1 VAERAQLATCHHVN
15 PLVIAAGWL
24 ALGLVASALL
34 RRSTARLV
42 ALVPLVGAG
51 LTLLATRSA
60 TAAVPLGGLAA
71 ITGLDRAGQ
80 GVLVVAGLSMTLVL
94 LLQPSV
100 DVSAGRAIGV
110 VGAAA
115 TIAMASSDPLV
126 TGLALTAAI
135 ATLALRW
142 IGQAPGKSTLAAG
155 RIAGTGTA
163 ALIAASP
170 FLPLTGFTSGDRP
183 VVVAAL
189 LATSVAA
196 LLAVYPLGGWAAG
209 VLGALRPIDIAPWLV
224 LLVPVVLIIAERIP
238 GGVLGNGSPVFEH
251 VLLVV
256 GLGSAVWGGVWA
268 VRGPAAIR
276 YGRVF
281 MADISLCIAAVGGAA
296 ASPAVTGALIIL
308 VTHLTLAPILLR
320 SDAAGLLWPRR
331 VAWALLS
338 GVPPSP
344 AFWGRLLLLEA
355 LAAGNVGS
363 TIAAV
368 VAMAAIFVAAVMAC
382 WTRARVVP
390 AAGWRGRA
398 HDLVAW
404 LLIAVGIAIGLAPQ
418 SLAGFVFGH

>member
-1 VAERAQLATCHHVN
+1 MN

-24 ALGLVASALL
+24 ALGLVSSALL
-34 RRSTARLV
+34 RRRTARLV
-42 ALVPLVGAG
+42 AVVPLVGAG
-51 LTLLATRSA
+51 LTLLAMRSS

-80 GVLVVAGLSMTLVL
+80 GVLVAAGLSMTLVL
-94 LLQPSV
+94 LLQPSI
-100 DVSAGRAIGV
+100 DVSAGRTIGV

-126 TGLALTAAI
+126 TALALTAAI

-142 IGQAPGKSTLAAG
+142 IGQAPGRSTLAAG

-189 LATSVAA
+189 LATGVAA

-209 VLGALRPIDIAPWLV
+209 ILGALRPIDVAPWLV

-268 VRGPAAIR
+268 VRGPAAMR

-296 ASPAVTGALIIL
+296 VSPAVTGALIIL
-308 VTHLTLAPILLR
+308 VSHLTLAPILLR

-368 VAMAAIFVAAVMAC
+368 VAVAAIFVAAVMAC
-382 WTRARVVP
+382 WTRGRVVP
-390 AAGWRGRA
+390 ATGWRGRLN
-398 HDLVAW
+398 DLVAW
-404 LLIAVGIAIGLAPQ
+404 LLVAVGIAIGLAPQ
-418 SLAGFVFGH
+418 SLAGSVFGH

>member
-1 VAERAQLATCHHVN
+1 MN

-34 RRSTARLV
+34 RRRTARLV
-42 ALVPLVGAG
+42 AVVPLVGAG
-51 LTLLATRSA
+51 LTLLVTRSS

-80 GVLVVAGLSMTLVL
+80 GVLVAAGLSMTLVL
-94 LLQPSV
+94 LLQPSI
-100 DVSAGRAIGV
+100 DVSAGRTIGV

-126 TGLALTAAI
+126 TALALT
-135 ATLALRW
+135 LVL
-142 IGQAPGKSTLAAG
+142 L
-155 RIAGTGTA
+155 IAGTGTA

-189 LATSVAA
+189 LATGVAA

-209 VLGALRPIDIAPWLV
+209 ILGALRPIDVAPWLV

-268 VRGPAAIR
+268 VRGPAAMR

-296 ASPAVTGALIIL
+296 VSPAVTGALIIL
-308 VTHLTLAPILLR
+308 VAHLTLAPILLR

-382 WTRARVVP
+382 WTRGRVVP
-390 AAGWRGRA
+390 AVGWRGRLN
-398 HDLVAW
+398 DLVAW
-404 LLIAVGIAIGLAPQ
+404 LLVAVGIAVGLAPQ

>member
-1 VAERAQLATCHHVN
+1 MN

-24 ALGLVASALL
+24 ALGLVSSALL
-34 RRSTARLV
+34 RRRTARLV
-42 ALVPLVGAG
+42 AVVPLVGAG
-51 LTLLATRSA
+51 LTLLATRSS

-80 GVLVVAGLSMTLVL
+80 GVLVAAGLSMTLVL
-94 LLQPSV
+94 LLQPSI
-100 DVSAGRAIGV
+100 DVSAGRTIGV

-126 TGLALTAAI
+126 TALALTAAI

-142 IGQAPGKSTLAAG
+142 IGQAPGRSTLAAG

-189 LATSVAA
+189 LATGVAA

-209 VLGALRPIDIAPWLV
+209 ILGALRPIDVAPWLV

-268 VRGPAAIR
+268 VRGPAAMR

-296 ASPAVTGALIIL
+296 VSPAVTGALIIL
-308 VTHLTLAPILLR
+308 VSHLTLAPILLR

-368 VAMAAIFVAAVMAC
+368 VAVAAIFVAAVMAC
-382 WTRARVVP
+382 WTRGRVVP
-390 AAGWRGRA
+390 ATGWRGRLN
-398 HDLVAW
+398 DLVAW
-404 LLIAVGIAIGLAPQ
+404 LLVAVGIAIGLAPQ
-418 SLAGFVFGH
+418 SLAGSVFGH